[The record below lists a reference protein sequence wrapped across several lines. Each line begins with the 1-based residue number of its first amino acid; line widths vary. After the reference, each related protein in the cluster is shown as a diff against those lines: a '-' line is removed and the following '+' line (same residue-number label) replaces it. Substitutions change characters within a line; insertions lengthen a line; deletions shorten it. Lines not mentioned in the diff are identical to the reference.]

1 MFETPFI
8 MSDVATAANGASSSC
23 HSSYSAWAFGSSGP
37 SGMAAWTRAPR
48 SAQPLPLLY
57 FCVGLKAKQR
67 QPAAASN
74 HILAGRRQRNVAM
87 IISQIAAPTATPS
100 DPEAMKL

>member
-1 MFETPFI
+1 MKIHRTNVEWAGL
-8 MSDVATAANGASSSC
+8 SATKAVRGA
-23 HSSYSAWAFGSSGP
+23 GLP
-37 SGMAAWTRAPR
+37 
-48 SAQPLPLLY
+48 QPLPLLY